1 MMICDDVESTKS
13 RLSVAQLYGGV
24 VNMGVDVP
32 LDACKLNLHPATDVN
47 YCEYT
52 IVKMDNHHRTC
63 MVFTN
68 SDLPSFNC
76 SLIAIFYGL

>member
-32 LDACKLNLHPATDVN
+32 LDACKLNLHSTAEVKCYQYTFVETDN
-47 YCEYT
+47 P
-52 IVKMDNHHRTC
+52 H
-63 MVFTN
+63 
-68 SDLPSFNC
+68 
-76 SLIAIFYGL
+76 